1 MSEQIL
7 VGRYHL
13 QGLVGHKTDL
23 FYALDETFGRKVVV
37 KCLPGGGTEENR
49 LYWEQEIAKA
59 AGLQYPHLLGV
70 FDIVV
75 EAERIYLITEAIE
88 GETLAGYVRRH
99 APMSPAQSI
108 EMIRQLTGTVVQAE
122 KHGVEISIEPHSVYV
137 NEDGQI
143 KVIGYGPL
151 LHGEPRIESTDKS
164 VQTLGILL
172 YEMLTGKAYSFFTP
186 PQRLSQ
192 EIADVL
198 EQVTMDEEW
207 VPERM
212 QRMILS
218 ALSAGG
224 TDRYPSVLYLYKDL
238 QSLYIE
244 SGVEPEEEIVEAVEP
259 EPVLEPAEVEMLE
272 PAMKAQVRKI
282 EFAKK
287 IEEQH
292 TKKRSVLPYVGGVVA
307 LLLVF
312 GGLWWTFG
320 DVKTV
325 ATVEY
330 SEAEGK
336 EIQMP
341 NLLGKT
347 EEQATQILS
356 ENGYP
361 LELLEWVYKPSDAAE
376 SKGKVYRQSID
387 SNKMVKVG
395 EQKLILTVNAL
406 PPGLSEI
413 SEEAPAASP
422 EQPKQPEP
430 TPGVVPDLR
439 GMTQQQ
445 AEQALVKL
453 GYHYTFFIEV
463 GDTAAGT
470 VFRQSIEPGTKAE
483 KKTKITFYISR

>member
-88 GETLAGYVRRH
+88 GETLAGYVRGR
-99 APMSPAQSI
+99 APMSLTQAI
-108 EMIRQLTGTVVQAE
+108 DMIKQLTGTVVQAQ
-122 KHGVEISIEPHSVYV
+122 KHGLEISIEPHSVYV
-137 NEDGQI
+137 NKEGQI

-164 VQTLGILL
+164 VQMLGILL
-172 YEMLTGKAYSFFTP
+172 YEMLTGKVYSFFTP
-186 PQRLSQ
+186 PQRLTQ
-192 EIADVL
+192 EITDVL
-198 EQVTMDEEW
+198 QSATVDEEW
-207 VPERM
+207 VPERV

-218 ALSAGG
+218 ALSAEG
-224 TDRYPSVLYLYKDL
+224 TGRYPSVLYLYKDL
-238 QSLYIE
+238 QALYIE
-244 SGVEPEEEIVEAVEP
+244 SGVEPIAEVVEEVEP
-259 EPVLEPAEVEMLE
+259 EQVLEPAEMEMLE

-292 TKKRSVLPYVGGVVA
+292 TKKRSVLPYVGGVLA
-307 LLLVF
+307 LLVVF

-330 SEAEGK
+330 SGVEGK
-336 EIQMP
+336 EMQMP

-356 ENGYP
+356 ENGFP
-361 LELLEWVYKPSDAAE
+361 LELLEWVYKPSDATE

-387 SNKMVKVG
+387 SNKMLKVG
-395 EQKLILTVNAL
+395 EQKLMLTVNAL
-406 PPGLSEI
+406 PPGLTEI
-413 SEEAPAASP
+413 SKEAEPAKT
-422 EQPKQPEP
+422 EQPELA
-430 TPGVVPDLR
+430 PGVVPDLR
-439 GMTQQQ
+439 GLTQQQ

-453 GYHYTFFIEV
+453 GYHYTFFVEA

-470 VFRQSIEPGTKAE
+470 VFRQNIKPGTKAE
-483 KKTKITFYISR
+483 KKTKVTFYISR